1 MYLVYI
7 LQSHNCSYI
16 GMTNDFFRRWQRA
29 GINWRTSTDLWN
41 YIHFFANVEVPVSV
55 ASPRMAK
62 SSVVGNLF
70 SKVSGK
76 EYIIGHMPYSDGGKC
91 LVEKYISKTIT
102 IVRDP
107 RDMAL
112 SMLSHIRERP
122 LHMAYSYLFNQIQDD
137 QKRLEAIVK
146 GYENEFG
153 YLVGLNEMYSSML
166 LWGYQQNNL
175 ILRFEDLVG
184 KKGGGTD
191 DLQFKSVKAIA
202 QHIGILDQFSNEKIS
217 SIGSQSFGKT
227 TTFRKG
233 QIGRWVDL
241 LNKNEKYE
249 VPFLRLLKL
258 KHLNLEV

>member
-1 MYLVYI
+1 MSNNIFVNTIPHSGTHLVTAI
-7 LQSHNCSYI
+7 LDQMGYKHTQLFNRFYSKKP
-16 GMTNDFFRRWQRA
+16 FFRRWQRA

-122 LHMAYSYLFNQIQDD
+122 LHMAYSYLFNQIQID
-137 QKRLEAIVK
+137 
-146 GYENEFG
+146 
-153 YLVGLNEMYSSML
+153 
-166 LWGYQQNNL
+166 
-175 ILRFEDLVG
+175 
-184 KKGGGTD
+184 
-191 DLQFKSVKAIA
+191 
-202 QHIGILDQFSNEKIS
+202 
-217 SIGSQSFGKT
+217 
-227 TTFRKG
+227 
-233 QIGRWVDL
+233 
-241 LNKNEKYE
+241 
-249 VPFLRLLKL
+249 
-258 KHLNLEV
+258 